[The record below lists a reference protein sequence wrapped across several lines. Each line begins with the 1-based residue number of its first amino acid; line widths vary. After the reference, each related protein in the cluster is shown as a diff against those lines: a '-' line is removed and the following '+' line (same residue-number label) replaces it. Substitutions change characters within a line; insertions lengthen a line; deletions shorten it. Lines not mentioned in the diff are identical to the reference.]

1 MKGKREEAAEDGE
14 FMVGTHP
21 LFMSRPRGG
30 SKSLGERSG
39 EEIGGQAVMR

>member
-1 MKGKREEAAEDGE
+1 MRKQKDGE

-30 SKSLGERSG
+30 SKSLGERSHKG
-39 EEIGGQAVMR
+39 IGGRDGSTIT